1 MNSGVVHM
9 NLQLSKDS
17 KRIVIK
23 IGTNSIKKSIDKINY
38 HKIDRLAYVCS
49 TLRQQGHDIILV
61 ASGAV
66 GAGACTLNMDSY
78 PESIAEKQALA
89 SVGQGVLMNLYSRFF
104 KH

>member
-1 MNSGVVHM
+1 M

-23 IGTNSIKKSIDKINY
+23 IGTNSIMKSIDKINY

-66 GAGACTLNMDSY
+66 GAGAYTVWIHILKF
-78 PESIAEKQALA
+78 AEKQALA
-89 SVGQGVLMNLYSRFF
+89 SVGQRC
-104 KH
+104 